1 MTRLVV
7 VAGPTAVGK
16 GTLVNALRQ
25 RRPDI
30 WVSVSATTRAP
41 REGEEEGR
49 HYFFV
54 SSHEFDRMIQ
64 DGELLEWAVVHGV
77 HRYGTPRAP
86 VIERLNAD
94 VPVVLEIDLQGARQV
109 RESMPDAL
117 FVFVAPPSFDVLE
130 DRLAIRGTE
139 DQAER
144 ERRLETAHQEL
155 RAVDEFDVT
164 IVNDVLDD
172 AVTELEG
179 IVASAR

>member
-1 MTRLVV
+1 MSRLVV

-30 WVSVSATTRAP
+30 WVSVSATTRPP
-41 REGEEEGR
+41 RVGETEGF

-54 SSHEFDRMIQ
+54 TPERFDRMVD

-77 HRYGTPRAP
+77 HRYGTPRGP
-86 VIERLNAD
+86 VEERLAAD

-109 RESMPDAL
+109 RETMPDAL
-117 FVFVAPPSFDVLE
+117 FVFVAPPSFEALI
-130 DRLAIRGTE
+130 DRLEIRGTE
-139 DQAER
+139 DHAER
-144 ERRLETAHQEL
+144 ERRLETAREEL

-172 AVTELEG
+172 AVSELEA